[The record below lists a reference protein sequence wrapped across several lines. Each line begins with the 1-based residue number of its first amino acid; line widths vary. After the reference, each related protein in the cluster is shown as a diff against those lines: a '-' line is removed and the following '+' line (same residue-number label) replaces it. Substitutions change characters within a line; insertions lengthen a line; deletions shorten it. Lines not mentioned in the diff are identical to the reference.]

1 MNHADRFTS
10 ESVAGG
16 HPDKI
21 ADQIAFRHEDD
32 KPVGIA
38 AVVLSTQH
46 HPDVSLKKLTEGVM
60 EDISKPILPRH
71 WLDKHTRHH
80 INPMGCP
87 ICAKTAACG
96 HFGRE
101 APEFSWEAIDR
112 AAALRVAAG
121 SGGAARTT
129 KKKTTVPA

>member
-1 MNHADRFTS
+1 MNHADRFTF
-10 ESVAGG
+10 ESVAEG

-21 ADQIAFRHEDD
+21 ADQIAFRHKGD

-46 HPDVSLKKLTEGVM
+46 HPDGSLKKPTEGVM
-60 EDISKPILPRH
+60 EDISKPILPKR

-112 AAALRVAAG
+112 AAALREAAG
-121 SGGAARTT
+121 WGGAARTT
-129 KKKTTVPA
+129 KNKTAVPA